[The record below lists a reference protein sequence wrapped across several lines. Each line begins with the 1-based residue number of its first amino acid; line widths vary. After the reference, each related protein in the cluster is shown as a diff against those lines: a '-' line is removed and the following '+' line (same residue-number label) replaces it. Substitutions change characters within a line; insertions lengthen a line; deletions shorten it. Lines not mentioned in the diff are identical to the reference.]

1 MKPPLH
7 FLFVSYVGLHLDL
20 AWQVQKEGH
29 EVKYYIE
36 EKDERLT
43 GDGFIPKVTNWRAE
57 VEWAD
62 VVVFD
67 DTNGHGTLAAEL
79 RKKGKAVIGGTPY
92 TDRLEDDRG
101 FGQSELKA
109 AGVNTILSQDF
120 TDFDEGVKYVQEHP
134 GSYVIKPS
142 GEAQNTK
149 HLLFVGME
157 EDGSDVIDLL
167 QTYKKT
173 WANVIK
179 VFQLQK
185 KATGVEVAIGAF
197 FNGNRFLE
205 PININFEHKKLFPGN
220 VGPSTGEMGTSM
232 LWSKPNKLF
241 NNTLKKLEPKL
252 QEEKFVGYIDIN
264 TMVNGNG
271 IYPLEFTSRFGY
283 PTIQI
288 QTDSITTP
296 IGQFLYDMATGVNSD
311 FKVKKGFSVGVR
323 IVVPPFPFED
333 KKTYRELSEDAGIL
347 FKKHEQIDGVHIE
360 GVRKIN
366 DVWSCAASDGTAL
379 IVTGLGATMKQA
391 QTQAYRRIQNI
402 LIPNMYYRSD
412 IGDRWPEDSDRLLGW
427 GYLSEA

>member
-1 MKPPLH
+1 MKPLH
-7 FLFVSYVGLHLDL
+7 FLFISHVGLHVDL

-29 EVKYYIE
+29 EIKYYID

-57 VEWAD
+57 VDWAD
-62 VVVFD
+62 VIVFD

-101 FGQSELKA
+101 FGQSELKQ

-120 TDFDEGVKYVQEHP
+120 TNFDEGIKYVQEHP
-134 GSYVIKPS
+134 AAYVIKPS

-157 EDGSDVIDLL
+157 DDGSDVIDLL
-167 QTYKKT
+167 QIYKKT

-179 VFQLQK
+179 IFQLQK

-232 LWSKPNKLF
+232 FWSKPNKMF
-241 NNTLKKLEPKL
+241 NSTLKKLEAKL
-252 QEEKFVGYIDIN
+252 REEKFAGYIDIN

-296 IGQFLYDMATGVNSD
+296 IGQFLYDLANGVNTD

-347 FKKHEQIDGVHIE
+347 FKKRDQQDGVHIE

-366 DVWSCAASDGTAL
+366 GIWSCAASDGTAL
-379 IVTGLGATMKQA
+379 IVTGQGATMKQA
-391 QTQAYRRIQNI
+391 QMQAYRRVQNV

-412 IGDRWPEDSDRLLGW
+412 IGDRWPEDSDRLMGW

>member
-1 MKPPLH
+1 MKHLH
-7 FLFVSYVGLHLDL
+7 FLFISHVGLHVDL

-29 EVKYYIE
+29 EVKYYID

-57 VEWAD
+57 IDWAD
-62 VVVFD
+62 VIVFD
-67 DTNGHGTLAAEL
+67 DTNGHGTLAEEL
-79 RKKGKAVIGGTPY
+79 RKKGKAVIGGTSY

-101 FGQSELKA
+101 FGQSELKQ

-120 TDFDEGVKYVQEHP
+120 TDFDAGIKYVQEHP
-134 GSYVIKPS
+134 GAYVIKPS

-157 EDGSDVIDLL
+157 EDGSDVVDLL

-232 LWSKPNKLF
+232 FWSKPNKMF
-241 NNTLKKLEPKL
+241 NSTLKKLEAKL
-252 QEEKFVGYIDIN
+252 REEKFVGYIDIN

-296 IGQFLYDMATGVNSD
+296 IGQFLHDMATGADVD

-323 IVVPPFPFED
+323 VVVPPFPFED
-333 KKTYRELSEDAGIL
+333 KKTYRELSEDAGII
-347 FKKHEQIDGVHIE
+347 FKKRDRIDGVHIE

-366 DVWSCAASDGTAL
+366 DVWSCAASDGTVL
-379 IVTGLGATMKQA
+379 ITTGQGATMKQA
-391 QTQAYRRIQNI
+391 QTQAYRRIQNV